1 MGSTAEQRGKVFAAI
16 VRGRRLRLLVSDEA
30 LISTLS
36 SLNEAEFP
44 RLLRILTTFK
54 TAVSTMI
61 TAMPMFIIKN
71 FFRDT
76 LAGFVAGR
84 YWQMP
89 FISTLRGSISA
100 ARDVVAG
107 HDEAMRDYLL
117 QGGFY
122 SGLVESEVRVD
133 SNVHGLTDGVK
144 FQKAKNASSTSS
156 TYLPVPPGSWRR
168 VRVSSSV
175 KKLAWQV

>member
-1 MGSTAEQRGKVFAAI
+1 MN
-16 VRGRRLRLLVSDEA
+16 
-30 LISTLS
+30 

-44 RLLRILTTFK
+44 RLIRFLATFK

-61 TAMPMFIIKN
+61 TAMPMFVIKN

-89 FISTLRGSISA
+89 FISTLRGSFFA
-100 ARDVVAG
+100 ARDVVSG

-122 SGLVESEVRVD
+122 SGLVESEVHVD
-133 SNVHGLTDGVK
+133 SRVHGLTDGLK
-144 FQKAKNASSTSS
+144 FQKTKKRFKYLVHLFTRPAWVTEASTRI
-156 TYLPVPPGSWRR
+156 L
-168 VRVSSSV
+168 
-175 KKLAWQV
+175 